1 MKDFSPERLNCLL
14 MDMSSDVEWAVHRI
28 REIGLF
34 DYDGIYGTDISNR
47 MYAYVRELS
56 ERNEYASRQLQTSFV
71 DVWEIEKEC
80 TASLQDIKL
89 QLTDCDKYI
98 KGLAESLNSGA
109 GYSTIEMKSR
119 MRTLPNISKGEPM
132 GDLNVEESDLI
143 SSFTDCD
150 ESTKFIIKILDDK
163 IVEKLSITDIEER
176 KKIIQ
181 ALLENNPGIFKQL
194 YVLNSYSGADYEKL
208 MYNVIFDIEQEYR
221 GLTEEGVNFLY
232 NLELQLGG
240 DWRDSEHVVLDA
252 NGNVIAIKVHDV
264 GDDGY
269 TIGPG
274 IYVKDDET
282 FRYRVEYAET
292 LEIDWNIVGSEVPM
306 EKIETM
312 FSYIEPETH
321 SLVKRIERVTGIIF
335 TTEQYEAVFSVLYL
349 RPALYNNIIE
359 LVNTNANQ
367 EEWCDNIMKE
377 LNDLEN
383 AGGNKGWQP
392 RIEYSGRLY
401 YEGIYE

>member
-1 MKDFSPERLNCLL
+1 MKDFSPERLDCLL

-34 DYDGIYGTDISNR
+34 DYDGICGTDISNR

-119 MRTLPNISKGEPM
+119 VRTLPNISKGEPM

-163 IVEKLSITDIEER
+163 IVEKLSITDTEER

-181 ALLENNPGIFKQL
+181 ALLENNSGIFKQL

-208 MYNVIFDIEQEYR
+208 MYNLIFDIEQEYR
-221 GLTEEGVNFLY
+221 MLSEEGRLFLY
-232 NLELQLGG
+232 ELELG
-240 DWRDSEHVVLDA
+240 DKEEWVNNEILKLDED
-252 NGNVIAIKVHDV
+252 GNIIYIKVHNARDN
-264 GDDGY
+264 GY

-274 IYVKDDET
+274 IFISEDYPKRVALAESLGIKWNDYNEWVSVDNINILFNYVQEDVYDLIRGVEVSTNTILTSEQYSAVFSLLYWKQILQDEIIRLIQNNADKQT
-282 FRYRVEYAET
+282 WIRELKQDLIDYFGEGIFDRYSG
-292 LEIDWNIVGSEVPM
+292 WNR
-306 EKIETM
+306 
-312 FSYIEPETH
+312 
-321 SLVKRIERVTGIIF
+321 RIER
-335 TTEQYEAVFSVLYL
+335 AVDLYL
-349 RPALYNNIIE
+349 Y
-359 LVNTNANQ
+359 
-367 EEWCDNIMKE
+367 
-377 LNDLEN
+377 
-383 AGGNKGWQP
+383 
-392 RIEYSGRLY
+392 
-401 YEGIYE
+401 GIY